1 MVCRISQNN
10 QSKVASMC
18 ALKKLRFKEINIDPY
33 IVVPITM
40 IFETYKNKRIESA
53 SFTSNVAQRIY
64 KHPPVKESVSPP
76 SFLSFKI
83 T

>member
-10 QSKVASMC
+10 QVQGCKHVRF
-18 ALKKLRFKEINIDPY
+18 KKLRFKKINIDPY

-64 KHPPVKESVSPP
+64 KHPPVKRICIP
-76 SFLSFKI
+76 S
-83 T
+83 

>member
-1 MVCRISQNN
+1 
-10 QSKVASMC
+10 
-18 ALKKLRFKEINIDPY
+18 
-33 IVVPITM
+33 M

-76 SFLSFKI
+76 SFLSFLKNNMKKGDK
-83 T
+83 